1 MCSCIVVGTQP
12 IIHASVVIRR
22 LGSEILLSDS
32 QTKNMTKPRNERR
45 TLYLWKDLLRGRE
58 EVRVDDE
65 FGRHVAVLL
74 LRAQKK

>member
-1 MCSCIVVGTQP
+1 MKG
-12 IIHASVVIRR
+12 
-22 LGSEILLSDS
+22 EDF
-32 QTKNMTKPRNERR
+32 
-45 TLYLWKDLLRGRE
+45 YLWKDLLRGRE